1 MPYLPGNA
9 FPEAELVPAATANS
23 AVAAHPCGG
32 GMCGY
37 TLAALGGALAHH
49 LTTGLL

>member
-1 MPYLPGNA
+1 MPYLPGHA

-37 TLAALGGALAHH
+37 TLVALAGVLVHH
-49 LTTGLL
+49 LAPLL